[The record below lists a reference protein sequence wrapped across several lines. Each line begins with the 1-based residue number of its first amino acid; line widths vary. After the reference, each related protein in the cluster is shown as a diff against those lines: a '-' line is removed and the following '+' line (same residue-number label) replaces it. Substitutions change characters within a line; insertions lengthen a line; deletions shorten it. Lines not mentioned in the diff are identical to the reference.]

1 MAIVSKAWVIAREIV
16 EHGRK
21 WTEFWTGDTGENGGP
36 SRSPFRSDAFH
47 FTTPGAA
54 YECAAT
60 HRDLKDS
67 DLWRVVPADRRLRKH
82 A

>member
-1 MAIVSKAWVIAREIV
+1 MAIVAKAWVIARSFVQNDQTFFEY
-16 EHGRK
+16 
-21 WTEFWTGDTGENGGP
+21 WTGEQGENGVP

-54 YECAAT
+54 YECAQT
-60 HRDLKDS
+60 HWQLKDS
-67 DLWRVVPADRRLRKH
+67 DQWRVVPADQRLRKR